1 MRTFYTDEEI
11 EMLAA
16 NPYTAYVNE
25 TQLHFTAEFKE
36 LLWARYK
43 LGERPKEI
51 FEDCGYDAELVG
63 LKRID
68 NTIAR
73 VRTVKR
79 GNGKMT
85 DGHKCPHQRKAA
97 DTEYE
102 LEYLRQENAFLK
114 KLYILETG
122 KPYEPKK

>member
-36 LLWARYK
+36 LLWTRYK
-43 LGERPKEI
+43 LGERLKEI
-51 FEDCGYDAELVG
+51 FEDCGYDPELVG
-63 LKRID
+63 LKRIE

-73 VRTVKR
+73 VRAAKR
-79 GNGKMT
+79 SNGTMT
-85 DGHKCPHQRKAA
+85 DGHKRSHQRKAT
-97 DTEYE
+97 DREYE

-122 KPYEPKK
+122 KPYGPKK